1 MRAGRGQRVRV
12 RRHHLRRALLV
23 PTVLGALLVPAA
35 TTAPAVIAPAGAEG
49 NEAPGAPLAARS
61 ISSGVEHSCAILP
74 SGRVKCWGRNDAG
87 QLGQDSTDTLG
98 DSAGEMAALPPVNL
112 GAGRTAT
119 AIATG
124 GMFTYTHTC
133 ALLDDA
139 TVKCWGQNSA
149 GQLGQGHIQR
159 IGDQPGEMAA
169 LPPVNLGAGRTATAI
184 ATGEQHTCAILDN
197 ATVKCWGNNGDG
209 QLGQDNTVSRGGSP
223 GDVAA
228 LPPVNL
234 GAGRT
239 ATAIAAGA
247 AHTCAILDN
256 GTVKCW
262 GNGYGG
268 KLGQGSTAHLGD
280 EPGEMA
286 ALAPIDLGAGRT
298 ATAITASLSHTCAI
312 LDNGTVKCWGFGTS
326 GNLGQDSTADI
337 GDQPGEM
344 ATLAPVN
351 LGAGRTAVGISA
363 GGSFTCALLDNATVK
378 CWGSG
383 ANGNLGQDSTATLG
397 DQPGEMAALNPVDL
411 GAGRTATA
419 VTTGSNQACAR
430 LDDDTT
436 KCWGRNAAGQLG
448 QDSTVTLGDQPGEM
462 AALPAINLGETLQ
475 VGLTADETRVAP
487 GATIHY
493 HLTVVNNRVSTL
505 TGITVSDAAAPAC
518 VQAVPDLA
526 SGASHTINCS
536 YSTTTTDFPARVN
549 TATVDT
555 AQTTPLASNPV
566 TVGVGYPAVAT
577 QVSAGDAH
585 TCAVLEDGTV
595 KCWGLNSSGQ
605 LGQGSTVN
613 IGDGDGEMLFLPSVN
628 LGAGR
633 TATAVAAGAAHTC
646 ALLDNGTVK
655 CWGLNSSGQLGQG
668 STATIGD
675 AAGEMAAL
683 PAINLGAG
691 RTATAIAAG
700 AAHSCAL
707 LDNGTVKCWGAGA
720 NGRLGQDSTA
730 TLGDGAGE
738 MAALNPVNLGAGRT
752 ATAITAS
759 LLHTCALL
767 DNGTVKCWGAGAS
780 GQLGQDS
787 AATLGDAAGE
797 MAALNPVNLGPGRTA
812 TAIDAGSAHSCALLD
827 NATVKCWGQGAS
839 GQTGQDTTAVLGD
852 QAGEMAALAA
862 INLGAG
868 RTATAITAGYEH
880 SCAVLDN
887 GSAKCWGAGGIG
899 QLGQD
904 NTNLLGNAPGE
915 MAALG
920 PINLGAGRTATAI
933 TAGGSDAAVGGHT
946 CALLDNDTMKC
957 WGNNASGQLGLDGV
971 APRGHISGS
980 MAALPV
986 VKLGVA
992 PGPASL
998 SVTMTADQG
1007 SVVAGQAIDY
1017 HLTVTNTGVP
1027 ALTGITVD
1035 DPNAPDCEQAIP
1047 DLAVGQAHTID
1058 CSYTTTPA
1066 DAGTYPNSATV
1077 DTAQT
1082 APMASN
1088 TTNVSVAMGTVS
1100 GTVTEAGSGAPL
1112 GGAWVAVLRT
1122 SDFSMVGG
1130 AVADGSGNYSAQLPA
1145 GSYFLYLVDP
1155 SGTHTAGFFGP
1166 PTTVTVSTPTPVD
1179 ADPSMATTRGSVTG
1193 TVAET
1198 GTGNPIPGVWALALS
1213 TAVANTGATEVAV
1226 VANGSGVYS
1235 LPGLRAST
1243 HYVGFV
1249 DPTGAHETRF
1259 HPNSPNVPAATP
1271 VPVTA
1276 GTATVANAALPPRAP
1291 AGTGATISG
1300 TVTEQGTGI
1309 PLAGIHVV
1317 ALRAADYAMV
1327 RGAVTNGSGA
1337 YSLNVA
1343 SGGYKLA
1350 LLDSTGRHD
1359 MEWYDDLPSTQLG
1372 AALTVTA
1379 PGVANAALGPNTGSM
1394 TGTVTDDPSGDPVA
1408 GAWVIA
1414 IGPTGIAGGAVT
1426 APDGTYTVTGLPPGT
1441 YRATFVDP
1449 GGGRTQE
1456 YYDDSPDFGGATTF
1470 NVVAAG
1476 TTTASAALALP
1487 GP

>member
-1 MRAGRGQRVRV
+1 MVRARQ
-12 RRHHLRRALLV
+12 HHLRRALLV
-23 PTVLGALLVPAA
+23 PAVLGALLAPAV
-35 TTAPAVIAPAGAEG
+35 TTAPAVTPPAAAEG

-61 ISSGVEHSCAILP
+61 ISSGAEHSCAILP
-74 SGRVKCWGRNDAG
+74 SGRVKCWGRNTAG

-124 GMFTYTHTC
+124 SMGTYTHTC
-133 ALLDDA
+133 ALLDNA
-139 TVKCWGQNSA
+139 TVKCWGQNSQ
-149 GQLGQGHIQR
+149 GQLGQGHFQR

-169 LPPVNLGAGRTATAI
+169 LPAVDLGAGRTATAI

-197 ATVKCWGNNGDG
+197 GTVKCWGANGDG
-209 QLGQDNTVSRGGSP
+209 QLGQDNTASRGGSP
-223 GDVAA
+223 GEVAA

-247 AHTCAILDN
+247 ADTCAILDN

-268 KLGQGSTAHLGD
+268 KLGQGNTNHVGD
-280 EPGEMA
+280 AAGEMA

-312 LDNGTVKCWGFGTS
+312 LDNGTVKCWGFGTY
-326 GNLGQDSTADI
+326 GGLGQDSTTDI

-344 ATLAPVN
+344 AALPPVN
-351 LGAGRTAVGISA
+351 LGAGRTATGISA
-363 GGSFTCALLDNATVK
+363 GGGYTCALLDNASVK

-383 ANGNLGQDSTATLG
+383 PNGQLGQDSTATLG
-397 DQPGEMAALNPVDL
+397 DQTGEMAALNPVNL

-419 VTTGSNQACAR
+419 VTTGSVHTCAR
-430 LDDDTT
+430 LDDDST
-436 KCWGRNAAGQLG
+436 KCWGFNATGQLG
-448 QDSTVTLGDQPGEM
+448 QGSTVSLGDQAGEM
-462 AALPAINLGETLQ
+462 AALPSINLGETMQ
-475 VGLTADETRVAP
+475 VGLTADEIRVTP

-493 HLTVVNNRVSTL
+493 HLTIVNNRVTTL
-505 TGITVSDAAAPAC
+505 TGITVTDPNAPGC

-536 YSTTTTDFPARVN
+536 YTTATTDFPARTN

-566 TVGVGYPAVAT
+566 VVGVGYPAVAT
-577 QVSAGDAH
+577 QVTAGDAH
-585 TCAVLEDGTV
+585 TCALLDDGNV

-605 LGQGSTVN
+605 LGQGNTTTL
-613 IGDGDGEMLFLPSVN
+613 GDGDGEMLFLPTVD

-633 TATAVAAGAAHTC
+633 TATAVAAGGSHTC

-668 STATIGD
+668 NTTTLGDQAGEMAALPAVNLGAGRTATAIAAGSAHTCALLDNGTVKCWGSGGSGRLGQDSTATLGD
-675 AAGEMAAL
+675 AAGEMAALAPVNLGAGRTATAITATLSHTCALLDNGTVKCWGSNSTGQLGQDSTTNLGDNAGEMAALAPVNLGAGRTATAIDAGTFHTCALLDNATVKCWGGGNSGQTGQDTTATLGDAPGEMAAL

-691 RTATAIAAG
+691 RTATSIA
-700 AAHSCAL
+700 
-707 LDNGTVKCWGAGA
+707 
-720 NGRLGQDSTA
+720 
-730 TLGDGAGE
+730 
-738 MAALNPVNLGAGRT
+738 
-752 ATAITAS
+752 
-759 LLHTCALL
+759 
-767 DNGTVKCWGAGAS
+767 
-780 GQLGQDS
+780 
-787 AATLGDAAGE
+787 
-797 MAALNPVNLGPGRTA
+797 
-812 TAIDAGSAHSCALLD
+812 
-827 NATVKCWGQGAS
+827 
-839 GQTGQDTTAVLGD
+839 
-852 QAGEMAALAA
+852 
-862 INLGAG
+862 
-868 RTATAITAGYEH
+868 AGYEH

-920 PINLGAGRTATAI
+920 PINLGAGRSATAI

-946 CALLDNDTMKC
+946 CALLDDDTMKC
-957 WGNNASGQLGLDGV
+957 WGNNASGQLGLDSV
-971 APRGHISGS
+971 APRGHIPGS

-998 SVTMTADQG
+998 SVTMTADQAG
-1007 SVVAGQAIDY
+1007 VVAGQTIDY

-1027 ALTGITVD
+1027 GLTGLTID

-1047 DLAVGQAHTID
+1047 DLAVGDHHTID
-1058 CSYTTTPA
+1058 CSHTTTAA
-1066 DAGTYPNSATV
+1066 DVGTYPNSATV

-1082 APMASN
+1082 APVASN

-1100 GTVTEAGSGAPL
+1100 GTVTEAGSGAPV
-1112 GGAWVAVLRT
+1112 GGAWIAVLRT

-1130 AVADGSGNYSAQLPA
+1130 AVADGSGNYSAPLPA

-1155 SGTHTAGFFGP
+1155 TGTHTAGFFGS
-1166 PTTVTVSTPTPVD
+1166 PTTVTVSAPAPVD
-1179 ADPSMATTRGSVTG
+1179 ADPSMVTTRGSVTG
-1193 TVAET
+1193 TVTET
-1198 GTGNPIPGVWALALS
+1198 GTGNPISGAWALALS
-1213 TAVANTGATEVAV
+1213 TAVANTGATEMAV

-1235 LPGLRAST
+1235 LPGLRATT

-1259 HPNSPNVPAATP
+1259 HPSSPNVPAATP

-1276 GTATVANAALPPRAP
+1276 GTATVANATLPPQVP
-1291 AGTGATISG
+1291 TAGGATISG

-1309 PLAGIHVV
+1309 ALAGIHVV

-1343 SGGYKLA
+1343 AGGYKLA
-1350 LLDSTGRHD
+1350 ILDSTGRHD
-1359 MEWYDDLPSTQLG
+1359 MEWYDDLASTQLG
-1372 AALTVTA
+1372 DALTVTA
-1379 PGVANAALGPNTGSM
+1379 PGVANAALDANTGSM

-1426 APDGTYTVTGLPPGT
+1426 APDGTYTITGLAPGT

-1449 GGGRTQE
+1449 DGGRTQE

-1470 NVVAAG
+1470 TIVAAG